1 MTRTISLI
9 IGIAVVALVAV
20 PTALGQGTQ
29 PGTYPDAN
37 KRTIT
42 TPGWSQPA
50 VQFFY
55 ANERATMTSSSSQPA
70 IASENTPESPAL
82 RAERLR
88 GEALNKK
95 YGLGEFAVSQ
105 VSTYKDANERVV
117 EPQSV
122 RAERLRS
129 EGLNRMYGLGEFA
142 PTVNYKDANERVDL
156 PTTPDSV
163 PVASSGREVE
173 WPQVGIGFGIGIVL
187 AIALGLSL
195 KATRPRTLAH

>member
-9 IGIAVVALVAV
+9 IGIVGAALLFVVPAYGDNWGADQ
-20 PTALGQGTQ
+20 TR
-29 PGTYPDAN
+29 PGGN
-37 KRTIT
+37 
-42 TPGWSQPA
+42 PGMFQILLEKNGVVDHS
-50 VQFFY
+50 VL
-55 ANERATMTSSSSQPA
+55 NTGSGQPA
-70 IASENTPESPAL
+70 IVSENTPESPAV

-88 GEALNKK
+88 SEGMNKK
-95 YGLGEFAVSQ
+95 YGLGEFAVSP
-105 VSTYKDANERVV
+105 VTTYKDANERVV

-156 PTTPDSV
+156 PTTPEPA
-163 PVASSGREVE
+163 PVATSGRDVE
-173 WPQVGIGFGIGIVL
+173 WPQVGIGFGIGIAL
-187 AIALGLSL
+187 AIGLGLSL

>member
-20 PTALGQGTQ
+20 PTAFGEGMLAGSNQ
-29 PGTYPDAN
+29 PDGVA
-37 KRTIT
+37 
-42 TPGWSQPA
+42 
-50 VQFFY
+50 FFY
-55 ANERATMTSSSSQPA
+55 ANERATMTSSTSQPA
-70 IASENTPESPAL
+70 IVSENTPESPAV

-88 GEALNKK
+88 SEGLNKL
-95 YGLGEFAVSQ
+95 YGLGEFAVSP

-122 RAERLRS
+122 RAEQLRS

-142 PTVNYKDANERVDL
+142 PTVNYKDANERADV
-156 PTTPDSV
+156 PTTPASV
-163 PVASSGREVE
+163 PVTSSGSDVE
-173 WPQVGIGFGIGIVL
+173 WPQVGIGFGIGIALAVL
-187 AIALGLSL
+187 LGLSL

>member
-20 PTALGQGTQ
+20 PTALGEGMLAGSVQ
-29 PGTYPDAN
+29 PDAV
-37 KRTIT
+37 K
-42 TPGWSQPA
+42 
-50 VQFFY
+50 FFY
-55 ANERATMTSSSSQPA
+55 ANERATMSLVSASRP
-70 IASENTPESPAL
+70 IVSENTPEAPAA

-88 GEALNKK
+88 GEGLNKL
-95 YGLGEFAVSQ
+95 YGLGEFAPSS

-129 EGLNRMYGLGEFA
+129 EGLNKMYGLGEFA

-173 WPQVGIGFGIGIVL
+173 WPQIGIGFGIGIVL

>member
-20 PTALGQGTQ
+20 PTAFAKVDRVGG
-29 PGTYPDAN
+29 GVE
-37 KRTIT
+37 
-42 TPGWSQPA
+42 A
-50 VQFFY
+50 VAFSNTN
-55 ANERATMTSSSSQPA
+55 ARATMT
-70 IASENTPESPAL
+70 IVSENTPESPAL

-95 YGLGEFAVSQ
+95 YGLGEFAVSP

-156 PTTPDSV
+156 PTTPGSV

-173 WPQVGIGFGIGIVL
+173 WPQIGIGFGIGIAL
-187 AIALGLSL
+187 AIVLGLSL

>member
-20 PTALGQGTQ
+20 PTALGAYGLGDA
-29 PGTYPDAN
+29 PGTRATQLDAV
-37 KRTIT
+37 K
-42 TPGWSQPA
+42 
-50 VQFFY
+50 FFY
-55 ANERATMTSSSSQPA
+55 ANERATMSMSSNQPV
-70 IASENTPESPAL
+70 IVSENTPESPAV

-88 GEALNKK
+88 SEGLNKL
-95 YGLGEFAVSQ
+95 YGLGDFAPST

-129 EGLNRMYGLGEFA
+129 EGLNKLYGLGEFA
-142 PTVNYKDANERVDL
+142 PTVNYKDAGERVDL
-156 PTTPDSV
+156 PTTPV
-163 PVASSGREVE
+163 AEPVTSSGTDVE
-173 WPQVGIGFGIGIVL
+173 WPQIGIGFGIGIAL

-195 KATRPRTLAH
+195 RVTRHRQLAH

>member
-1 MTRTISLI
+1 MTRTISFI

-20 PTALGQGTQ
+20 PTALTKPAPIQTG
-29 PGTYPDAN
+29 DD
-37 KRTIT
+37 
-42 TPGWSQPA
+42 A

-55 ANERATMTSSSSQPA
+55 ANERATMTSESSQPA
-70 IASENTPESPAL
+70 IVSENTPESPAV

-88 GEALNKK
+88 GEALNEK
-95 YGLGEFAVSQ
+95 YGLGEFAVSP

-129 EGLNRMYGLGEFA
+129 EGLNKMYGLGEFA
-142 PTVNYKDANERVDL
+142 PTVNYKDANERADV
-156 PTTPDSV
+156 PTTTPADV
-163 PVASSGREVE
+163 PVATSGRDVE
-173 WPQVGIGFGIGIVL
+173 WPQIGIGFGIGIAL
-187 AIALGLSL
+187 AIVLGLSL

>member
-20 PTALGQGTQ
+20 PTALAKPAPVWTG
-29 PGTYPDAN
+29 DD
-37 KRTIT
+37 
-42 TPGWSQPA
+42 A

-55 ANERATMTSSSSQPA
+55 ENERATMTSGSSQPT
-70 IASENTPESPAL
+70 IVSENTPESQAV

-88 GEALNKK
+88 SEGLNKK
-95 YGLGEFAVSQ
+95 YGLGEFAVSP
-105 VSTYKDANERVV
+105 VTTYKDANERVV

-142 PTVNYKDANERVDL
+142 PTVNYKDANERADV
-156 PTTPDSV
+156 PTTSTPADV
-163 PVASSGREVE
+163 PVATSGRDVE
-173 WPQVGIGFGIGIVL
+173 WPQIGIGFGIGIAL
-187 AIALGLSL
+187 AIGLGLSL

>member
-9 IGIAVVALVAV
+9 IGIAVVALAAV
-20 PTALGQGTQ
+20 PTAFGEGRLAG
-29 PGTYPDAN
+29 
-37 KRTIT
+37 
-42 TPGWSQPA
+42 SQPDGVA
-50 VQFFY
+50 YFY
-55 ANERATMTSSSSQPA
+55 ANERATLLSSQPSSPA
-70 IASENTPESPAL
+70 IVSENTPESPAA

-88 GEALNKK
+88 GEGLNKK
-95 YGLGEFAVSQ
+95 YGLGEFAPSS

-156 PTTPDSV
+156 PTTPV
-163 PVASSGREVE
+163 AEPVGTSGADVE
-173 WPQVGIGFGIGIVL
+173 WPQIGIGFGIGIVL
-187 AIALGLSL
+187 AIVLGLTL

>member
-20 PTALGQGTQ
+20 PTALAKPAPVLTG
-29 PGTYPDAN
+29 DD
-37 KRTIT
+37 
-42 TPGWSQPA
+42 A

-55 ANERATMTSSSSQPA
+55 ANERATMTSESSQPA
-70 IASENTPESPAL
+70 IVSENTPESPSL

-95 YGLGEFAVSQ
+95 YGLGEFAVSP

-142 PTVNYKDANERVDL
+142 PTVNSKDANERVDL
-156 PTTPDSV
+156 PTTPDAV
-163 PVASSGREVE
+163 PVASAGREVD
-173 WPQVGIGFGIGIVL
+173 WPQIGIGFGIGIVL
-187 AIALGLSL
+187 AIVLGLSL

>member
-20 PTALGQGTQ
+20 PTALGEGPQ

-37 KRTIT
+37 KPSIV
-42 TPGWSQPA
+42 TPDW
-50 VQFFY
+50 
-55 ANERATMTSSSSQPA
+55 NQPA
-70 IASENTPESPAL
+70 IVSENTPESPSA
-82 RAERLR
+82 RADRLR

-95 YGLGEFAVSQ
+95 YGLGEFAV
-105 VSTYKDANERVV
+105 

-129 EGLNRMYGLGEFA
+129 EGLNKMYRLGEFA
-142 PTVNYKDANERVDL
+142 PTVNSKDANERVDL
-156 PTTPDSV
+156 PTTPESA
-163 PVASSGREVE
+163 PVATSGRDVE
-173 WPQVGIGFGIGIVL
+173 WPQVGIGFGIGIAL
-187 AIALGLSL
+187 AIVLGLSL